1 MTEQTR
7 RKYADLSALLLE
19 QPNRDGAALY
29 KRAAL
34 AIDYLLRQCQELQQI
49 HQLDQA
55 ETVSLRR
62 QAEALRELV
71 DGPD

>member
-1 MTEQTR
+1 MTEPR
-7 RKYADLSALLLE
+7 KRKYAELAALLLQ

-34 AIDYLLRQCQELQQI
+34 AIEYLLRQCQELQQV
-49 HQLDQA
+49 HQLDLA

-71 DGPD
+71 DGMD